1 MICVRRI
8 FSLSKFGSFAIMALL
23 PTPRREGGESRMSE
37 IYALILDIM
46 AGIIAHYVCKWFDGE

>member
-8 FSLSKFGSFAIMALL
+8 FYLSKFGSFAIMALL
-23 PTPRREGGESRMSE
+23 PTPRREGGESRMYELYS
-37 IYALILDIM
+37 LILDIM